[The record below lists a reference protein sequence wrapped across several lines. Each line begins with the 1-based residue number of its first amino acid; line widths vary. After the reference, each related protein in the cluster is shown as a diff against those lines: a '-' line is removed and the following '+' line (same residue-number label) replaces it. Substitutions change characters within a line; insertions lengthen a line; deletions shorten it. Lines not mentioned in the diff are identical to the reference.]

1 MPKYTDTPNF
11 NDATFLAND
20 PGLQFAAPS
29 KVYSGSGVYRQWV
42 NTGQSTGNFT
52 TTDAIDCIVRPKV
65 EMVANQVTDIDF
77 LSFKLSANVVSG
89 GGAQVTNRGFLLIP
103 VSEGDIPAIG
113 STNANQIQVEAG
125 SGLGSFSASTSNI
138 LKATTQYYIR
148 AYAYGVSYTNAAEAD
163 KHLTV
168 GYSGNVA
175 KSTLAAHVSTLSFG
189 NTADG
194 AC

>member
-29 KVYSGSGVYRQWV
+29 QVYSGSGVYREWV

-52 TTDAIDCIVRPKV
+52 ATDAVDCIVRPKV

-77 LSFKLSANVVSG
+77 LSFKLSANVVSD

-103 VSEGDIPAIG
+103 VSENDIPSID
-113 STNANQIQVEAG
+113 STNANQIQIEAG
-125 SGLGSFSASTSNI
+125 SGTGSFSASTGNV

-148 AYAYGVSYTNAAEAD
+148 AYAYGVSYTNASAAD
-163 KHLTV
+163 KPLTV
-168 GYSGNVA
+168 GYSGSVA
-175 KSTLAAHVSTLSFG
+175 KSTSAAHVSVLSFG
-189 NTADG
+189 STADG